1 MALAKEA
8 YNPRLTLEHWIEEN
22 KFIPSVVPTGV
33 KSIDDIKEKKTIS
46 NKQRTQPEIS
56 IVNGRIQMD
65 GVLLVGGSHTTPW
78 WNGKLKTNFLKK
90 QALPSPALCR
100 DAKDWD

>member
-46 NKQRTQPEIS
+46 NKTTDTTGNKYRQRTYS
-56 IVNGRIQMD
+56 NGWCIACRRQSYNS
-65 GVLLVGGSHTTPW
+65 LVEW
-78 WNGKLKTNFLKK
+78 KT
-90 QALPSPALCR
+90 
-100 DAKDWD
+100 